1 MRIVNFTDEKGYL
14 RTSLIKDEDPDS
26 MAKYGIPVE
35 IPDLEALDWDGFKR
49 DLHNSLTQAEFYTLE
64 DVMKSGQAFAPAMT
78 VLKRYLT
85 EVYTLERV
93 ITQDKSS
100 GG

>member
-1 MRIVNFTDEKGYL
+1 MRIVNFTDKKGYL
-14 RTSLIKDEDPDS
+14 RSAWVKEEDPDS

-35 IPDLEALDWDGFKR
+35 IPDLEMLDWDGLKR
-49 DLHNSLTQAEFYTLE
+49 DMHNALTQAEFYTLE
-64 DVMKSGQAFAPAMT
+64 DVMKAGNAFGPAVT

-85 EVYTLERV
+85 NFYMSESVT
-93 ITQDKSS
+93 DKSS